1 VDKAGAP
8 TVVYLRWKATDQA
21 TTRQD
26 ARDPMD
32 SWRVESARGARDGL
46 VVFANLNPN
55 SPSHGSL
62 ALYSGAKHA
71 DDGRLT
77 APVLQRIYD
86 DTMRPFLAG
95 GNIAAGVA
103 AGLGAARVRL
113 QQVAPVTPKSR
124 TRASDVAVPLI
135 GGGLGVA
142 VFLGAFLLVIRAVRR
157 GEGGMPGGSEASSL
171 AGSSGG
177 ATSDPAAFSAA
188 RY

>member
-1 VDKAGAP
+1 MA
-8 TVVYLRWKATDQA
+8 RWRS
-21 TTRQD
+21 TR
-26 ARDPMD
+26 
-32 SWRVESARGARDGL
+32 
-46 VVFANLNPN
+46 
-55 SPSHGSL
+55 
-62 ALYSGAKHA
+62 AKHT

-171 AGSSGG
+171 AGSSGYVASSSWTDREGGSTSSGSDSSSGGSSGG

>member
-1 VDKAGAP
+1 MRVFDKTAALTPAQLADLEQRALGVDKAGAP

-62 ALYSGAKHA
+62 ALYSGAKHT

-135 GGGLGVA
+135 GGGLA
-142 VFLGAFLLVIRAVRR
+142 WPCSWAL
-157 GEGGMPGGSEASSL
+157 
-171 AGSSGG
+171 
-177 ATSDPAAFSAA
+177 FSW
-188 RY
+188 

>member
-62 ALYSGAKHA
+62 ALYSSQAH
-71 DDGRLT
+71 
-77 APVLQRIYD
+77 
-86 DTMRPFLAG
+86 
-95 GNIAAGVA
+95 
-103 AGLGAARVRL
+103 
-113 QQVAPVTPKSR
+113 
-124 TRASDVAVPLI
+124 
-135 GGGLGVA
+135 
-142 VFLGAFLLVIRAVRR
+142 
-157 GEGGMPGGSEASSL
+157 
-171 AGSSGG
+171 
-177 ATSDPAAFSAA
+177 
-188 RY
+188 